1 MSSSEA
7 KRAIGYQLLAFVV
20 LVLVAWAISEPAP
33 GATPV
38 AVPASKPLRLSPEL
52 LEYERRGWD
61 ALELDGDRA
70 LDLEGVVY

>member
-20 LVLVAWAISEPAP
+20 LVLVVWAISEPAP
-33 GATPV
+33 GA
-38 AVPASKPLRLSPEL
+38 APAAAPAPQPLPLSPEL
-52 LEYERRGWD
+52 LEYQRRGWD
-61 ALELDGDRA
+61 SLELDGDRA